1 MASSSISAGN
11 QKKATSEQYQVPL
24 RTLLT
29 PVKNLEVL
37 SELIIDFESLKE
49 NGFDLTEE
57 IRAQKWERYFDRLVG
72 PTFPALVKEFWIH
85 AKISKHLVISSVMGK
100 KIVISEDLI
109 ARLIGQSGGGV
120 RCVDMAERCPDIGVV
135 ANRIFTLGM
144 PSSKIKDLK
153 DHCRVWA
160 KIVLGCFNHRKPTS
174 SPDYINVDQQ
184 FLIYFIDQ
192 RVKINLAHFLFNHL
206 KTSVKETR
214 EEERT
219 KRDWIPFGRL
229 ISDILTE
236 NRLIEHLIEAQEMST
251 IEPTIGKPLNAKNLK
266 KMKLIENIQKEPRA
280 TSTAD
285 ISSRRVPLSDFPVFS
300 EMESKPEMFL
310 RYKEAP
316 EHYED

>member
-1 MASSSISAGN
+1 MATSSSASAGP
-11 QKKATSEQYQVPL
+11 QKKASSEQYQVPF

-57 IRAQKWERYFDRLVG
+57 VRAQKWERYFDRLVG

-85 AKISKHLVISSVMGK
+85 AKVSKHLVISSVMGK

-120 RCVDMAERCPDIGVV
+120 RCVDMAERCADTGVV

-160 KIVLGCFNHRKPTS
+160 KIILGCFNHRKPTS
-174 SPDYINVDQQ
+174 SPDYINVDQ
-184 FLIYFIDQ
+184 
-192 RVKINLAHFLFNHL
+192 
-206 KTSVKETR
+206 
-214 EEERT
+214 
-219 KRDWIPFGRL
+219 
-229 ISDILTE
+229 
-236 NRLIEHLIEAQEMST
+236 
-251 IEPTIGKPLNAKNLK
+251 
-266 KMKLIENIQKEPRA
+266 
-280 TSTAD
+280 
-285 ISSRRVPLSDFPVFS
+285 
-300 EMESKPEMFL
+300 
-310 RYKEAP
+310 
-316 EHYED
+316 